1 MTRTYKVINEKGEV
15 LRTFQDKD
23 KPEMWARF
31 LQYNEFLKVGN
42 KIYGR
47 LSILGKQ
54 YYKKRTKGIPECIT
68 AL

>member
-1 MTRTYKVINEKGEV
+1 MIRTYKVINEKGEV
-15 LRTFQDKD
+15 LRTFQDEN
-23 KPEMWARF
+23 KPETWARF

-54 YYKKRTKGIPECIT
+54 FYKKKTRGIPEYVNN
-68 AL
+68 

>member
-1 MTRTYKVINEKGEV
+1 MLRTYKVINEKGEV
-15 LRTFQDKD
+15 LRTFQDEN
-23 KPEMWARF
+23 KPEAWARF

-54 YYKKRTKGIPECIT
+54 FYKKKTRGIPEYVNN
-68 AL
+68 